1 MGASDPRW
9 RELLNQRPDDPFWI
23 DDDQTVSRGELMHAI
38 DARTRQWHQDGWSDG
53 HRVALDTAP
62 TLDTVVS
69 ILSAM
74 HAGLSVLLL
83 PRREL
88 AARRAELAERAGAQH
103 ADASPLD
110 HSHPIPGTVWVRSSG
125 SLGRP
130 RWIIHTA
137 GSLLAGA
144 GPAADHLDFGVGARW
159 RLSLPMDHVG
169 GLSLVFRALVGGG
182 ALLAGEA
189 STGDSHRSLV
199 ATQLR
204 RLLDLGEAVDLRCL
218 LVGGG
223 PIGTSLKQAALEAG
237 LPLVVSYGLSETGA
251 LLSASSRDDEPEL
264 LTHPHYA
271 GRPLVPGSVAVD
283 EEGVVLIRG
292 NMLCG
297 ATADEGGVPV
307 PLRLTD
313 GWLSTGDLGRL
324 DNGCLFITG
333 RRDNV
338 MISGG
343 EKLPAEELEAALLAL
358 PGVLEAVVVPVADEE
373 FGQRPG
379 AFIRWMDGREQSLAA
394 VRRALAFEL
403 ASWKLPVAM
412 WPLPEGVG
420 FKPDRAALTRL
431 ANPR

>member
-1 MGASDPRW
+1 MGASEPRW

-23 DDDQTVSRGELMHAI
+23 DDEVTVSRGDLAHAI
-38 DARTRQWHQDGWSDG
+38 DERAQQWRRDGWTTG
-53 HRVALDTAP
+53 HRVALDAAP

-74 HAGLSVLLL
+74 HTELSVLLL

-88 AARRAELAERAGAQH
+88 AARRVELAERAGAKP
-103 ADASPLD
+103 ADALPLD
-110 HSHPIPGTVWVRSSG
+110 HSHPMPRTVWVRSSG

-137 GSLLAGA
+137 ESLLAGA
-144 GPAADHLDFGVGARW
+144 GPAADHLDFSVGARW
-159 RLSLPMDHVG
+159 RLSLPLDHVG
-169 GLSLVFRALVGGG
+169 GLSLVFRALIGGG

-189 STGDSHRSLV
+189 SASDSHRSLV

-204 RLLDLGEAVDLRCL
+204 RLLDTGEVVDLRCL

-223 PIGTSLKQAALEAG
+223 PIGASLKLSALEAG

-251 LLSASSRDDEPEL
+251 LLSASSFDDERGL
-264 LTHPHYA
+264 LTHAHYA
-271 GRPLVPGSVAVD
+271 GRPLVPGTVAVNED
-283 EEGVVLIRG
+283 GVVLVRG
-292 NMLCG
+292 AMLAG
-297 ATADEGGVPV
+297 ATADEDGVPESMS
-307 PLRLTD
+307 LTD

-324 DNGCLFITG
+324 EGEQLFITG

-343 EKLPAEELEAALLAL
+343 EKLAAEELEAALLAL
-358 PGVLEAVVVPVADEE
+358 PGVLEAVVVPVDDEE

-379 AFIRWMDGREQSLAA
+379 AFIRWRDGREQSLAA
-394 VRRALAFEL
+394 VQRALAFDV
-403 ASWKLPVAM
+403 ASWKMPTAM

-431 ANPR
+431 ANQG

>member
-1 MGASDPRW
+1 MGASEPRW
-9 RELLNQRPDDPFWI
+9 RNLLNQRPDDPFWI
-23 DDDQTVSRGELMHAI
+23 DDDQTVRRGELMHAI
-38 DARTRQWHQDGWSDG
+38 DKRVRQWHEDGWAAG

-74 HAGLSVLLL
+74 HAELSVLLL

-88 AARRAELAERAGAQH
+88 AARRSELAKRAGARP
-103 ADASPLD
+103 ANGSPL
-110 HSHPIPGTVWVRSSG
+110 SRSQPMPGTVWVRSSG

-137 GSLLAGA
+137 SSLLAGA
-144 GPAADHLDFGVGARW
+144 APAADHLDFGVGARW

-204 RLLDLGEAVDLRCL
+204 RLLDLGDVVDLRCL

-223 PIGTSLKQAALEAG
+223 PIGTSLKQSAIEAG

-251 LLSASSRDDEPEL
+251 LLSASSWDDEPGL

-283 EEGVVLIRG
+283 EEGAVFVRG
-292 NMLCG
+292 DMLCD
-297 ATADEGGVPV
+297 ATADEDGVPE
-307 PLRLTD
+307 PLPLTE

-324 DNGCLFITG
+324 DGERLFITG

-358 PGVLEAVVVPVADEE
+358 PGVLEVVVVPVDDEE

-394 VRRALAFEL
+394 VRRALAFEV
-403 ASWKLPVAM
+403 ASWKMPVAM
-412 WPLPEGVG
+412 WALPEGVG
-420 FKPDRAALTRL
+420 FKPDRVALTRL